1 MEPSTYLVVGTSRAS
16 ELTQQPHEEIR
27 RALHAQVGYHA
38 LAGKFLGGRFL
49 IRLSDLI
56 AWLQDSPRPA
66 DHEQAE
72 RLMDEPKLATRVFDI
87 KTAARAYSVGGDA
100 LRQQIAAGKLRAKR
114 QGTGPTSKFLVSVKD
129 MDAWFESL
137 PDA

>member
-1 MEPSTYLVVGTSRAS
+1 MEDSARLVVGTTRAS
-16 ELTQQPHEEIR
+16 VITQQPTTEIH

-38 LAGKFLGGRFL
+38 LAGKVLGGRHL
-49 IRLSDLI
+49 IRSSDLI
-56 AWLQDSPRPA
+56 AWLQDSPRPT

-72 RLMDEPKLATRVFDI
+72 RLMDEPQLATRVFDI
-87 KTAARAYSVGGDA
+87 KAAAKAYSVGGDA
-100 LRQQIAAGKLRAKR
+100 LRQQIAAGNLRAKR

-129 MDAWFESL
+129 LDAWFESL